1 MLACALTVM
10 SWAALSAAAQSDVGA
25 AGKEVLA
32 VEAARTSALVHA
44 DVGALDRIMADNVTY
59 VHASGKVDTK
69 ASYLAAVGSGQL
81 HYLSIDP
88 VKLNVRVLGDTAIV
102 DGEYAVKA
110 MDHRVQETPFEVRV
124 FILTVYARRDGGW
137 KQMAYESTT
146 DVAATPA
153 N

>member
-1 MLACALTVM
+1 MLACALAVM
-10 SWAALSAAAQSDVGA
+10 SCASLSARAQSDASA

-44 DVGALDRIMADNVTY
+44 DVAALDRIMADNVTY

-88 VKLNVRVLGDTAIV
+88 VKLDVRILGDTAIV

-110 MDHRVQETPFEVRV
+110 MDHRVQETPFQVRI
-124 FILTVYARRDGGW
+124 FILTVYTRRDGGW
-137 KQMAYESTT
+137 KQIAYQSTN
-146 DVAATPA
+146 DVAAPPA
-153 N
+153 K